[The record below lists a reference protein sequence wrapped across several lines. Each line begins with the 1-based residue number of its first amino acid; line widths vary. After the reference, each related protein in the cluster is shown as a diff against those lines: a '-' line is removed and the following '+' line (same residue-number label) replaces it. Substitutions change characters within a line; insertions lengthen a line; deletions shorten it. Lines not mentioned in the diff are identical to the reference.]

1 MIFSLFLF
9 GTFRTV
15 IKEAEVED
23 LRGKFDR
30 SLLRK
35 QKENALRMLEEEK
48 TKVLKLEQMLAN
60 KENEVGQ
67 LESVLAQSKYTSFST
82 PSLEQ
87 SNKIFSR

>member
-1 MIFSLFLF
+1 
-9 GTFRTV
+9 
-15 IKEAEVED
+15 
-23 LRGKFDR
+23 
-30 SLLRK
+30 
-35 QKENALRMLEEEK
+35 MLEEEK

-87 SNKIFSR
+87 SNKLFSR